1 MEYLGEIL
9 NLSEYGYLRVAAVS
23 PKLKIGNVEYN
34 VDEII
39 KSLETLEFESVQIAV
54 FPELSLT
61 GYTCADLFYQ
71 NALLDNVILGLDK
84 LVEQSKRINVLF
96 IVGLPLRVDAKLF
109 NCAAVIGFGKVY
121 GIIHKTYI
129 PNTRE
134 FYEARWFFNRPRSEI
149 LKILGEEVPF
159 GNNLIF
165 VDKKCNEIAFGVEI
179 CHDLWAV
186 EPISTFLAL
195 NGARVIF
202 NLSASDEWIGK
213 CDYRHNLVLNQSA
226 RINCGYVYSGSSAC
240 ESTTDMVF
248 SGHCIIAEN
257 GRLLAEIR
265 DFSFETTY
273 IIADIDLEL
282 IEKVVTINDTFI
294 PTRISSPRYINVDV
308 PQLHTNRFFR
318 NISPYP
324 FIPSETQARDKVCRE
339 VFNIQSTGLARRLL
353 HTNLKKVVLGLS
365 GGLDSTLALLVS
377 LKAFEKLGYSYDG
390 IYAVLMPGFGT
401 SRRTFNLSKE
411 LAKSFGVSIK
421 IVDIRKSVALHL
433 KEIGASSAVNSLVFE
448 NAQARERTQIL
459 MDLAN
464 HLGGIVVGTG
474 DLSEIA
480 LGWSTYNADH
490 MSMYNVNATVPKTLI
505 RFIIDWVALNHY
517 DKHVQ
522 KVLQSILELPSS
534 PELLDN
540 KGDRPH
546 QITEE
551 IVGPFDLNDF
561 FLYYSNRYAFSPKK
575 ILFLASLAFKEK
587 YSVEVIKKWLQN
599 YYRRFFVNQFKRSSM
614 PDGPKVGY
622 VDLSPRGSWRMPSDA
637 DFALWISEI
646 ENL

>member
-1 MEYLGEIL
+1 MNDLGKNL

-23 PKLKIGNVEYN
+23 PKLKIANVEYN
-34 VDEII
+34 VNEIVS
-39 KSLETLEFESVQIAV
+39 SLRTLENENVQIAV
-54 FPELSLT
+54 YPELSLT

-71 NALLDNVILGLDK
+71 DTLLNNVVLGLKK
-84 LVEQSKRINVLF
+84 LVEHSRTLNSLF
-96 IVGLPLRVDAKLF
+96 IVGLPLMVDTKLF
-109 NCAAVIGFGKVY
+109 NCAAVIGFGKIY
-121 GIIHKTYI
+121 GIVHKTYL

-134 FYEARWFFNRPRSEI
+134 FYEARWFFNRPKSEI
-149 LKILGEEVPF
+149 VEILGENIPF

-165 VDKKCNEIAFGVEI
+165 VDNNHRQIAFGVEI

-186 EPISTFLAL
+186 EPISISLAL
-195 NGARVIF
+195 GGAKVIF

-213 CDYRHNLVLNQSA
+213 SDYRHNLVLNQSA

-265 DFSFETTY
+265 EFSFETTY

-282 IEKVVTINDTFI
+282 VEKVTTINDTFV
-294 PTRISSPRYINVDV
+294 PNNSTSLRYITVDV
-308 PQLHTNRFFR
+308 PQLYTNRVFR
-318 NISPYP
+318 KISSYP
-324 FIPSETQARDKVCRE
+324 FIPSEIEARDKVCRE
-339 VFNIQSTGLARRLL
+339 VFNIQSTGLAKRLL
-353 HTNLKKVVLGLS
+353 YTNVKKVVLGLS

-377 LKAFEKLGYSYDG
+377 LKAFEKIGYSPYG
-390 IYAVLMPGFGT
+390 ILAVLMPGFGT
-401 SRRTFNLSKE
+401 SKRTYSLAKE
-411 LAKSFGVSIK
+411 LVNSLGVSFK
-421 IVDIRKSVALHL
+421 TVDIRKSVALHL
-433 KEIGASSAVNSLVFE
+433 KDIGASSASNSLVFE

-464 HLGGIVVGTG
+464 YIGGIVVGTG

-490 MSMYNVNATVPKTLI
+490 MSMYNVNASVPKTLI
-505 RFIIDWVALNHY
+505 RYIIEWVALNHY
-517 DKHVQ
+517 DKRVQ
-522 KVLQSILELPSS
+522 KVLKSILALPSS
-534 PELLDN
+534 PELLEN
-540 KGDRPH
+540 KSDGPN

-575 ILFLASLAFKEK
+575 IFFLASLAFKDK
-587 YSVEVIKKWLQN
+587 YSIDVLKKWLLN
-599 YYRRFFVNQFKRSSM
+599 YFRRFFVNQFKRSSM

-637 DFALWISEI
+637 DYALWLDEI
-646 ENL
+646 EKM